1 MKIERINDDSKMKK
15 IEDLYVGDCF
25 SYSDE
30 DTVNIKT
37 ENSDDRANETLCVD
51 LKTGT
56 TFMAVNSSWVI
67 PIKAKVVIEA

>member
-1 MKIERINDDSKMKK
+1 MKIERINNDVKK
-15 IEDLYVGDCF
+15 IEDLCVGDCF

-37 ENSDDRANETLCVD
+37 DQSDNRSLETLCVD

-56 TFMAVNSSWVI
+56 TFMAVDSSLVI
-67 PIKAKVVIEA
+67 PIKAKVVIEV

>member
-15 IEDLYVGDCF
+15 IVDLYVGDCF

-30 DTVNIKT
+30 DTINIKT
-37 ENSDDRANETLCVD
+37 DESDDHSAETLCVD

-56 TFMAVNSSWVI
+56 TFMAVNSSLVI
-67 PIKAKVVIEA
+67 PIKAKVVIET

>member
-1 MKIERINDDSKMKK
+1 MKIEKIIDESKTKM
-15 IEDLYVGDCF
+15 IGDLWVGDCF
-25 SYSDE
+25 SYTDE

-37 ENSDDRANETLCVD
+37 DKSDDRANETLCVD

-67 PIKAKVVIEA
+67 PIKAKAVIEA

>member
-15 IEDLYVGDCF
+15 IVDLYVGDCF

-30 DTVNIKT
+30 NTVNIKT
-37 ENSDDRANETLCVD
+37 VETDDHANETLCVD
-51 LKTGT
+51 LEDGT
-56 TFMAVNSSWVI
+56 TFMAVNSSLVI